1 MARFQS
7 AYGPPE
13 YVTKR
18 IGIIGAMEEEVEG
31 IRQMLD
37 WPCDMERSGL
47 RFTSGSLGGLQV
59 VVVHSGVGKVNAAMC
74 AQCLIDSYLIT
85 QIINTGVAGS
95 LDARLD
101 IGDIVLST
109 DVLHHDMDV
118 TGCGCAPGQI
128 PRMDTLS
135 FLADQDMVSM
145 AEMSCRIANPDI
157 AVYRGRIL
165 SGDQFIS
172 SDEQKRRIR
181 DMFGGLCAEMEGA
194 AIAQVAYQNKVPFL
208 IIRAIS
214 DKADGSAEMD
224 YTKFEM
230 AAIEHTIR
238 LLVHYAKNQ
247 RR

>member
-1 MARFQS
+1 MASFQR

-13 YVTKR
+13 YVTR
-18 IGIIGAMEEEVEG
+18 RVGIIGAMEEEVEG
-31 IRQMLD
+31 IRKMLD

-47 RFTSGSLGGLQV
+47 RFTSGSLEGMEV

-74 AQCLIDSYLIT
+74 AQCLIDSFPIT

-101 IGDIVLST
+101 IGDIVVST

-118 TGCGCAPGQI
+118 TGCGCEIGQI

-135 FLADQDMVSM
+135 FPGDPDM
-145 AEMSCRIANPDI
+145 AEVAEKSCRLANPDI

-172 SDEQKRRIR
+172 SDAQKRRIK

-194 AIAQVAYQNKVPFL
+194 AIAQVAYLNEVPFL

-224 YTKFEM
+224 YTRFEM
-230 AAIEHTIR
+230 EAIEHTTR
-238 LLVHYAKNQ
+238 LLKQYAKE